1 MADRFDALTLLE
13 IDALNQGLGTVIQ
26 ALLDRV
32 GGLDGLE
39 RNALE
44 TDRTQYLVLDTLQN
58 DLRKA
63 LRARTPYKTRAT
75 PAPLP

>member
-13 IDALNQGLGTVIQ
+13 LDALNQGLGTVIQ
-26 ALLDRV
+26 ALLNRV
-32 GGLDGLE
+32 GGLYGLE

-44 TDRTQYLVLDTLQN
+44 TDRTQYLVLYTLQC

-63 LRARTPYKTRAT
+63 LQARTPYKTRAT